1 MTNVPGA
8 GFVAI
13 LGAAVVAL
21 ALPLLA
27 GVSLL
32 VAGLTRRRLLVVLPA
47 VHALAVV
54 VGLAFL
60 WSGTAPG
67 GPDLA
72 AGAAV
77 GFVRFSLGAIAVGL
91 LVALAFEGV
100 PIAVGALVTVL
111 VRDADYARGAW
122 CATAG
127 YAIGGMGGALAGVLL
142 TGDLLAAVLG
152 ALLAVPGALFGP
164 LVDAATTRVGVDGP
178 TA

>member
-13 LGAAVVAL
+13 LGAAAVAL

-54 VGLAFL
+54 VGVASL
-60 WSGTAPG
+60 WTGTAPG
-67 GPDLA
+67 TPDLSVA
-72 AGAAV
+72 AAV
-77 GFVRFSLGAIAVGL
+77 GLLRFVGGGIAVGL
-91 LVALAFEGV
+91 LVALLFEGGPV
-100 PIAVGALVTVL
+100 AVGALATVL
-111 VRDADYARGAW
+111 LRDADYARGVW

-127 YAIGGMGGALAGVLL
+127 YATAGVGGAVSGLLL
-142 TGDLLAAVLG
+142 TGDLLGGVLG
-152 ALLAVPGALFGP
+152 ALLAVPGALLGP
-164 LVDAATTRVGVDGP
+164 LVDATATRLDVSVP
-178 TA
+178 AA